1 MEANPESW
9 GYDLFLRNSREEKTQ
24 NKQTTT
30 KNPPLINAMI
40 CAQRTLI
47 NVTDNLQNQLEYLMA
62 FLVRKVSLY
71 LTQIPVQFK
80 NPIYSLC
87 VHRRNENLLS
97 TSYCSKSIIH
107 SNTSN
112 CPRLF
117 HSLSKVIPFSSKFL
131 S

>member
-9 GYDLFLRNSREEKTQ
+9 GYDLFLRSSREEKPKTNNN
-24 NKQTTT
+24 NK
-30 KNPPLINAMI
+30 NSPLTSAMI

-47 NVTDNLQNQLEYLMA
+47 NVTDNFQNQLEYLMA

-107 SNTSN
+107 SNTLN
-112 CPRLF
+112 CPGLF